1 MSQLTRRALLSST
14 VGGLLVI
21 PAAAWAGTQ
30 RKEMLLSF
38 GALKQ
43 QESLIEGIA
52 VPATFSIALEGATE
66 AQAFGPLPAVIELL
80 PPPPQDPNPLQIS
93 LYMAAQSEAEL
104 VNGSIFWQSFSPDL
118 PNRNSH
124 FSQVTVANGQGQ
136 MQVNPSDDSFRS
148 DVMWFTEITGT
159 LAELLEGNTRSAA
172 VPNAGT
178 LTFTIADNQISG
190 ELQLTGTTDLGAAS
204 TYQARF
210 SGQQQEI
217 P

>member
-1 MSQLTRRALLSST
+1 MSQLTRRALLSSI
-14 VGGLLVI
+14 VGGLLAI

-30 RKEMLLSF
+30 RKEMLLSL

-43 QESLIEGIA
+43 RESLIEGIA

-80 PPPPQDPNPLQIS
+80 PPSPQDPNPLQIS
-93 LYMAAQSEAEL
+93 LYMAAQSETEL
-104 VNGSIFWQSFSPDL
+104 MNGSIFWQSFSPDL
-118 PNRNSH
+118 PNRDSH
-124 FSQVTVANGQGQ
+124 FSQVTVSNGQGQ
-136 MQVNPSDDSFRS
+136 MQVNPSEDSFRS

-159 LAELLEGNTRSAA
+159 LAELLEGHTRSAA
-172 VPNAGT
+172 VPNEGT
-178 LTFTIADNQISG
+178 LTFAITGDQISG
-190 ELQLTGTTDLGAAS
+190 EMQLTGTTDLGAAS

-210 SGQQQEI
+210 SGRRQEN